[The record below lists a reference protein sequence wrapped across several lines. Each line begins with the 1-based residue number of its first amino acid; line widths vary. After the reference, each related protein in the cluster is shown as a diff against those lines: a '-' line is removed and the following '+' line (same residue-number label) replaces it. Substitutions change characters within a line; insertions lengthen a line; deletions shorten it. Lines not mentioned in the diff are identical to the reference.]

1 MVIAAEPCT
10 TWAVADLRETV
21 RYVRGHT
28 GLNLPPHLKDLSLE
42 NVWEG
47 TDPVG
52 NEQGG
57 L

>member
-1 MVIAAEPCT
+1 MAFASEPCT

-21 RYVRGHT
+21 RYVRGHK
-28 GLNLPPHLKDLSLE
+28 GLNLPPDFKDLFLE

-47 TDPVG
+47 NDPVG
-52 NEQGG
+52 NAQGG